1 MSNTQKPEA
10 ESWWARLA
18 RKTEQE
24 RAQESAQAAQDR
36 AERTQAEAEER
47 QSQPAQ
53 RRRRTLR
60 P

>member
-1 MSNTQKPEA
+1 MSDTHESEA

-36 AERTQAEAEER
+36 TERMQAKAEER